1 MFLDCRTLEAEV
13 IPLGF
18 DAAGLELLIIDTR
31 VSHAHSTGGYA
42 SRRASCELGARM
54 LGVTS
59 LRDLTVDDLGRAADV
74 LDDET
79 FRRVRHVVTENQ
91 RVQDTVRTLREQGP
105 TAIGALLDASHLSM
119 RDDFEIS
126 VPELDLAVETA
137 RGAGSIGARMTGGG
151 FGGAAIA
158 LTPSDLIPA
167 VTAAVTA
174 AFAARGF
181 AVPDLF
187 VVRAADGAAR
197 QQ

>member
-1 MFLDCRTLEAEV
+1 M
-13 IPLGF
+13 
-18 DAAGLELLIIDTR
+18 
-31 VSHAHSTGGYA
+31 
-42 SRRASCELGARM
+42 
-54 LGVTS
+54 
-59 LRDLTVDDLGRAADV
+59 
-74 LDDET
+74 
-79 FRRVRHVVTENQ
+79 
-91 RVQDTVRTLREQGP
+91 RTLREQGP

-137 RGAGSIGARMTGGG
+137 RGAGAIGARMTGGG

-158 LTPSDLIPA
+158 LTPSALIPA

-187 VVRAADGAAR
+187 VVRAADGAGR
-197 QQ
+197 VE